1 MIDCPDCAVGKGYA
15 IKYINH
21 ILDNIHGHIGLTLVE
36 DEIEKTAI
44 FKRLLNISQLG
55 LVNRVFPC
63 ALHNRYTHSIGV
75 MYVADQMSQGMGLHD
90 TERQLLRLAGLLH
103 DIGHYPLSHN
113 VEQAYK
119 NYGKAKG
126 FVSIGGGKPSYSIE
140 VPAILKENYN
150 VEDGYKPQLR
160 GSKGFHHEAIGAEII
175 KSNPT
180 IREKIEKC
188 FITYME
194 GPNRVLNPFF
204 DTEGKKSYSAEEIAE
219 ITTRVLEDIADIVVG
234 NIQKESKYFEKYSLF
249 VQLIHS
255 EMDADNIDYLLR
267 DATFSGTTYG
277 ILDMGVLINSLRC
290 CKVISPE
297 GKSYYIVGVAPKG
310 IGCVEQFFMNRYL
323 AYTQIVHNKYVSILE
338 AMMVH
343 TIEYFL
349 WNADSGYTYRNITSI
364 ARMEDGNQSYLYFT
378 DNYILDFINSFDF
391 KNRSCPD
398 LTKRVI
404 RQLRTYLAFP
414 VDESCGA
421 GSVFTGSNLERMQKE
436 YKDSECR
443 GDIEKINQAIE
454 DCLNNKQEIDIATK
468 ESAFSYRFESKVI
481 TSQIPWEQFKNI
493 QERYNQVG
501 TEEERARGFF
511 NYDYD
516 RVANGV
522 PIIENTDTI
531 HYSLDQKSFPD
542 LIVDSSKSAL
552 KDIYTLSY
560 CVLRRYD
567 IGAR

>member
-1 MIDCPDCAVGKGYA
+1 MDGCAVGKEYA

-21 ILDNIHGHIGLTLVE
+21 ILDNIHGHIGLTRVE
-36 DEIEKTAI
+36 DEIERTPI

-75 MYVADQMSQGMGLHD
+75 MYVADQMSQRMGLND

-119 NYGKAKG
+119 NYDKGKKSASETGRK
-126 FVSIGGGKPSYSIE
+126 SSYIIK
-140 VPAILKENYN
+140 VPAILNEDYH
-150 VEDGYKPQLR
+150 VEDDYEPQLS
-160 GSKGFHHEAIGAEII
+160 GSKGNHHEAVGAEII
-175 KSNPT
+175 RSNPT
-180 IREKIEKC
+180 IREKVEEY
-188 FITYME
+188 FITYQDGE
-194 GPNRVLNPFF
+194 NRFLNPFF
-204 DTEGKKSYSAEEIAE
+204 DIEKKQSYSAEEIAD
-219 ITTRVLEDIADIVVG
+219 ITTLVLDDIAGIVVG

-297 GKSYYIVGVAPKG
+297 EKSYYIVGVAPKG

-343 TIEYFL
+343 TIEFFL
-349 WNADSGYTYRNITSI
+349 WNTDSGYTYRNILNI
-364 ARMEDGNQSYLYFT
+364 ARMEEGNRAYLYFT

-391 KNRSCPD
+391 ELRSCPD
-398 LTKRVI
+398 LTKRII

-414 VDESCGA
+414 VDDSYGA
-421 GSVFTGSNLERMQKE
+421 VFTGSNLKRMQAE
-436 YKDSECR
+436 YKASECR
-443 GDIEKINQAIE
+443 AAIDEINQAIA
-454 DCLNNKQEIDIATK
+454 DCLGNDQEIDIDTK
-468 ESAFSYRFESKVI
+468 RSAFSYRFESKVI
-481 TSQIPWEQFKNI
+481 TSQIPREQFETIRNK
-493 QERYNQVG
+493 YNQVG
-501 TEEERARGFF
+501 SDEERAKGFF
-511 NYDYD
+511 NYEYD

-522 PIIENTDTI
+522 PIIENTDTF
-531 HYSLDQKSFPD
+531 HYSLDHKSFPD

-552 KDIYTLSY
+552 KDIYKLSY
-560 CVLRRYD
+560 CVLRRYR
-567 IGAR
+567 IGVPDSA

>member
-1 MIDCPDCAVGKGYA
+1 MADCAVGNEYA

-36 DEIEKTAI
+36 DEIEKTPI

-75 MYVADQMSQGMGLHD
+75 MYVADQMSQRMGLND

-119 NYGKAKG
+119 NYKKVKD
-126 FVSIGGGKPSYSIE
+126 FVSITQRRSSYSIE
-140 VPAILKENYN
+140 VPPILQENYN
-150 VEDGYKPQLR
+150 VEDGYKLQLS
-160 GSKGFHHEAIGAEII
+160 GSTGYHHEAVGAEII

-180 IREKIEKC
+180 IREKIEKY
-188 FITYME
+188 FITYEE
-194 GPNRVLNPFF
+194 GSKRFLNPFF
-204 DTEGKKSYSAEEIAE
+204 NIEKKQSYSAEEIAD
-219 ITTRVLEDIADIVVG
+219 ITTRVLDDIAGIVVG
-234 NIQKESKYFEKYSLF
+234 NIQKESKFFEKYSLF

-297 GKSYYIVGVAPKG
+297 GKSYYIVGVASKG

-343 TIEYFL
+343 AMEFFL
-349 WNADSGYTYRNITSI
+349 LNIDSGYTYRDIINI
-364 ARMEDGNQSYLYFT
+364 AKMKDGNRSYLYFT
-378 DNYILDFINSFDF
+378 DNYILDFINTFNFD
-391 KNRSCPD
+391 RCSCSD
-398 LTKRVI
+398 LTKSVI

-414 VDESCGA
+414 VDDSY

-436 YKDSECR
+436 YNSSEYR
-443 GDIEKINQAIE
+443 TDIEKINQVIE
-454 DCLNNKQEIDIATK
+454 NCLNNEQEIDIDTK
-468 ESAFSYRFESKVI
+468 KRAFSYRFESKVI
-481 TSQIPWEQFKNI
+481 TSQIPQEQFENI
-493 QERYNQVG
+493 QKRYNQVG
-501 TEEERARGFF
+501 TDEERAKGFF
-511 NYDYD
+511 NYGYD

-531 HYSLDQKSFPD
+531 HYSLEQKSFPD

-560 CVLRRYD
+560 CVLRRYH
-567 IGAR
+567 ICA